1 MRKEEWRFVS
11 CPANIAKALNTADFM
26 GHSIGFK
33 LIMTAIIG
41 LFNWIFV
48 GYCNR
53 DEACAQTLIGTVQMF
68 DS

>member
-1 MRKEEWRFVS
+1 MGKEKWRFVS
-11 CPANIAKALNTADFM
+11 CPANITKALNTADFR

-41 LFNWIFV
+41 SFNWIFV

-53 DEACAQTLIGTVQMF
+53 DVACVHRH
-68 DS
+68 